1 MADGHI
7 RGNSWCWNRIALVV
21 MARKQEKT
29 LRSQYE
35 AILAD
40 KGLTLKDCEILS
52 FEFPDAS
59 KRYLFHYEL
68 MEGKFDYLLCDC
80 LGTYAKVV
88 VVKSSPDIER
98 IVECAAMYEGK
109 RILINAI

>member
-40 KGLTLKDCEILS
+40 KGLTLKDCEVLS
-52 FEFPDAS
+52 FAFPGAS

-68 MEGKFDYLLCDC
+68 MADRFTYLLFD
-80 LGTYAKVV
+80 GVGDYAKVV
-88 VVKSSPDIER
+88 VAKGSPDIEK
-98 IVECAAMYEGK
+98 IVKCAARYEGK
-109 RILINAI
+109 RILSYEI